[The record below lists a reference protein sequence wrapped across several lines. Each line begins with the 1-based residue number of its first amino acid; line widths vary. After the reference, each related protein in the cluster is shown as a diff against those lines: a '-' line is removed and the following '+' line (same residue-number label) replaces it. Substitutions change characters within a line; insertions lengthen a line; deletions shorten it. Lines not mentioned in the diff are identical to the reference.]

1 MRGENV
7 SIIINHKNLGLTK
20 SIKNGFQYALKN
32 GYDAI
37 VKLDADEQMNSNS
50 YKKMMDQYQASKD
63 DIIYATNN
71 SDTPWMIKKDI
82 WIYTS
87 LFNLA
92 SKQKN
97 VDIISEY
104 RLFSR
109 KAMKTYLESKLRDN
123 ASNLSIIS
131 LFRNGC
137 SFR

>member
-1 MRGENV
+1 MVVVDGSTDKTEEIVRGENV

-109 KAMKTYLESKLRDN
+109 KAMKTYLESKLR
-123 ASNLSIIS
+123 
-131 LFRNGC
+131 
-137 SFR
+137 